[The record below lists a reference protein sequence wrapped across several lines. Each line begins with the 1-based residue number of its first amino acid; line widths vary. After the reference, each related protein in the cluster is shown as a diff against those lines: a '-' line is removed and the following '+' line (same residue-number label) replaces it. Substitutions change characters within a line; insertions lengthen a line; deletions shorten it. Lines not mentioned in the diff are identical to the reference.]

1 MTDRLGRADLHIHT
15 LASDGIDPLA
25 TILEFVERSTD
36 LDVIAITDHERID
49 AALAARTMARELGQ
63 RAEIVVGEEVSTLG
77 GHLLGLFLSERVK
90 PLRSLRTTIGEI
102 HEQGGLAIPAHPL
115 VPYPLCAQGWV
126 LRRLLGDRD
135 PRVRPDAIEAFN
147 PTMFGRPWH
156 DRVVRFAAEHGLP
169 TVGNSDSHEA
179 TTVGTGWTTFP
190 GRSAEDLRA
199 AIVEGR
205 SQHHGSFHA
214 AGGQVGTFGRQLR
227 KYSRDARAV
236 VGATIR
242 RDGTGRDLGYP
253 GGQHR
258 PPRFDEA
265 WMARRTAAA
274 EAATGPPAT
283 ADDAQ
288 NREG

>member
-15 LASDGIDPLA
+15 LASDGVDPIA
-25 TILEFVERSTD
+25 TILDFVERSTD
-36 LDVIAITDHERID
+36 LDVVAITDHERID

-77 GHLLGLFLSERVK
+77 GHLLALFIEERVR

-126 LRRLLGDRD
+126 IRRLLSDGD

-156 DRVVRFAAEHGLP
+156 SRVVRFAAEHGLP

-179 TTVGTGWTTFP
+179 ATIGTGWTTFP
-190 GRSAEDLRA
+190 GRTADDLRA
-199 AIVEGR
+199 AIVDGR
-205 SQHHGSFHA
+205 SRHHGSFHGT
-214 AGGQVGTFGRQLR
+214 GGQVGMFGRQLR
-227 KYSRDARAV
+227 KYSRDARAS
-236 VGATIR
+236 VGGRIR

-253 GGQHR
+253 GGDHR
-258 PPRFDEA
+258 PPRFDEE
-265 WMARRTAAA
+265 WLARRTAR
-274 EAATGPPAT
+274 PASVNV
-283 ADDAQ
+283 DDRHNPA
-288 NREG
+288 R